1 MLSLTIMD
9 LRAYARAWHDAG
21 TKSADEIERTPY
33 TDLLNEI
40 EYAVVRERMNG

>member
-21 TKSADEIERTPY
+21 TKKSDEIERTPY
-33 TDLLNEI
+33 TELLDEI
-40 EYAVVRERMNG
+40 SLAVVRERG